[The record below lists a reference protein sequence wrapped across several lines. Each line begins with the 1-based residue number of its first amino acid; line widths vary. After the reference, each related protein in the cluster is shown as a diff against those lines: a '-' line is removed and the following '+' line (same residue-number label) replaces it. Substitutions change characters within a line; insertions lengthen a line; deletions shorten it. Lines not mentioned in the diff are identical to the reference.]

1 MTVNAT
7 ATNSAALPVTRR
19 EVWSW
24 AMYDFANSGYTTVVI
39 TAIFNA
45 FFVSVIAGGADWA
58 TLLWTTVVAIS
69 YVIVM
74 IVGPVLGAWADRRAA
89 KKRVLALATVGC
101 VLTTLALAPVAAQ
114 GDAWLI
120 AACVL
125 FIASNVFY
133 SLGENF
139 TAAFLP
145 ELATS
150 EHIARVSAWGWSLGY
165 VGGLVTLGVCLWWVL
180 SQQAAGAKAIDY
192 IPWTLVITAVIY
204 ALASIPTF
212 LFLRERAVPRAS
224 VAEDD
229 AGHVMRGIAT
239 KLARSMREL
248 RQYPDLRRFFWAG
261 LAYQAG
267 LAVVITLASVYAEQ
281 ALGFKMADTIK
292 LLLVVNVSAAIG
304 AFLFGYVQDHIGHKP
319 TLGITL
325 LMWIATVVIAYVWH
339 TQTGFWVAANLAGL
353 CLGASQSGGRA
364 LVGILSPRQQVAEF
378 YGLWGLVVRLA
389 GVIGPL
395 LYGTVTWATAGNHRL
410 ALLITGGMFVI
421 GLVLLARVDVGAGER
436 AAGRASA

>member
-1 MTVNAT
+1 
-7 ATNSAALPVTRR
+7 
-19 EVWSW
+19 
-24 AMYDFANSGYTTVVI
+24 
-39 TAIFNA
+39 IFNA

-114 GDAWLI
+114 GNAWLV

-180 SQQAAGAKAIDY
+180 SQQAAGAKAIEY

-212 LFLRERAVPRAS
+212 LFLRERALPRAS

-229 AGHVMRGIAT
+229 AGQVMRGIAT

-304 AFLFGYVQDHIGHKP
+304 AFLFGYVQDRIGHKP
-319 TLGITL
+319 TLAITL

>member
-1 MTVNAT
+1 MTDVAVAPTVAAT
-7 ATNSAALPVTRR
+7 VPPVTNR

-58 TLLWTTVVAIS
+58 TLLWTTIVAIS

-74 IVGPVLGAWADRRAA
+74 VIGPVLGEWADRRAA
-89 KKRVLALATVGC
+89 KKKVLAIATVGC

-114 GDAWLI
+114 GNGLLWL
-120 AACVL
+120 ACGL

-133 SLGENF
+133 ALGENF

-145 ELATS
+145 ELADS
-150 EHIARVSAWGWSLGY
+150 KHIAKVSAWGWSLGY
-165 VGGLVTLGVCLWWVL
+165 VGGLLTLGVCLWWVTKE
-180 SQQAAGAKAIDY
+180 QATGATAVDY
-192 IPWTLVITAVIY
+192 VPMTLVITAVIY
-204 ALASIPTF
+204 AVATIPTF
-212 LFLRERAVPRAS
+212 LFLLDRGQKRAAGKAQS
-224 VAEDD
+224 LVANLRDS
-229 AGHVMRGIAT
+229 
-239 KLARSMREL
+239 LAQL
-248 RQYPDLRRFFWAG
+248 KNYPDLRRFFWAG

-267 LAVVITLASVYAEQ
+267 LAVVITLASVYAQQ

-304 AFLFGYVQDHIGHKP
+304 AFAFGYIQDRIGHKP
-319 TLGITL
+319 TLSITL
-325 LMWIATVVIAYVWH
+325 VMWIATVVIAYVWH

-364 LVGILSPRQQVAEF
+364 LVGVMSPKAQVAEF
-378 YGLWGLVVRLA
+378 YGLWGLVVRLS
-389 GVIGPL
+389 GVIGPM
-395 LYGTVTWATAGNHRL
+395 LYGLVTWLTNGNHRL
-410 ALLITGGMFVI
+410 ALLITGSMFVI
-421 GLVLLARVDVGAGER
+421 GLVLLAKVDVEAGER
-436 AAGRASA
+436 AASGNQFPLPN